1 MDQRRYIAN
10 NSANVSQGDNQQNL
24 IEGRNVTIGSTFS
37 EKSRQIEKL
46 DALLGCLE
54 ASKDS
59 DTYKD
64 VIRQIKNIKEELSD
78 EEKPNEDLIEKWL
91 NKAKQL
97 VSFTEIGSDIFN
109 KAKAVYESFG
119 MGL

>member
-1 MDQRRYIAN
+1 M
-10 NSANVSQGDNQQNL
+10 
-24 IEGRNVTIGSTFS
+24 
-37 EKSRQIEKL
+37 
-46 DALLGCLE
+46 LGCLE